1 MMRRNWILGTGLVC
15 LLAAGGYGQASAATA
30 TVPGN
35 TCQGQ
40 LNHSRP
46 TGPAIEAN
54 TGSDLI
60 YCGLPRVDATST
72 LGTSYARVYNP
83 GGTVTCYLYAF
94 DSLGTTY
101 DVDSN
106 STSSTGSQT
115 MSLDGAS
122 ITTYSY
128 GYYYAFCNVPQNAK
142 IWGIRYS
149 EL

>member
-1 MMRRNWILGTGLVC
+1 MNKNWIIGMGMAS
-15 LLAAGGYGQASAATA
+15 LLAAGAQGEANAATS

-40 LNHSRP
+40 LNRSRP

-60 YCGLPRVDATST
+60 YCGLTRNNATGT

-83 GGTVTCYLYAF
+83 GGTITCYLYAF

-106 STSSTGSQT
+106 STSSTGNQT
-115 MSLDGAS
+115 IYLDGAS

-128 GYYYAFCNVPQNAK
+128 GYYYAFCNVPQSAK
-142 IWGIRYS
+142 IWGIRYYES
-149 EL
+149 